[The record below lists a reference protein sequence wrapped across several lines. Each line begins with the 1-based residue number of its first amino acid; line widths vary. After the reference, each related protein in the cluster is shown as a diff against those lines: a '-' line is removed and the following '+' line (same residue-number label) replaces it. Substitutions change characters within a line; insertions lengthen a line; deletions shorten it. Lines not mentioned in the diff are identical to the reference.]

1 MIMKFM
7 VQYGSIFDYYATKEE
22 AITDA
27 INDARLGIRTANFLF
42 KLNEETKEYEK
53 IGEFGRKW
61 GKEYEKILYRTGNSR
76 GRKFRM

>member
-1 MIMKFM
+1 MITEPIKQKQLTEVNTMIMKFM
-7 VQYGSIFDYYATKEE
+7 VQYGSTFDYYTTKEE

-53 IGEFGRKW
+53 IGEFGRK
-61 GKEYEKILYRTGNSR
+61 
-76 GRKFRM
+76 

>member
-7 VQYGSIFDYYATKEE
+7 VQYGSTFDYYTTKEE
-22 AITDA
+22 AIKDA

-53 IGEFGRKW
+53 IGEFGRK
-61 GKEYEKILYRTGNSR
+61 
-76 GRKFRM
+76 